1 MQTDNKETSKF
12 QLEKPTLKKEL
23 PEDVIQY
30 LREKYPPR
38 INGAG
43 IEQHDDVNYITE
55 ELSFMD
61 DVNINN
67 CIMKYGVAPLG
78 VLWFLRLR
86 MANTLGWGL
95 DVTGKE
101 YQRLLNDMTLD
112 LNMTYE
118 DFQYLSNALIECG
131 IVKVVYGS
139 DQHIYWTTMQQ
150 FYNFEYKS
158 FRAYVKAYKEENG
171 IVGRFNIDTT
181 CDRNATKVLS
191 CFVMS
196 ASSDLIS
203 SMTRKE
209 QIAYFHC
216 GLAFLKT
223 EYPTFHV
230 VDCRIHY
237 DEKGLPHMHASMLPI
252 HEKENGTKTF
262 NVSQH
267 QKGKDYF
274 RGFQDRFY
282 EYMKERYPDKDLQR
296 TNPERD
302 HDKKMTVKE
311 YKENQDMKRELEQE
325 RLYLLERAERLKEI
339 EKQIDDRFQEAEEIR
354 AYNDEIDRYCR
365 EQGLSYYQYEKT
377 MLLGG

>member
-1 MQTDNKETSKF
+1 MTCENYTCNNANAVEREQERKLTVKNKE
-12 QLEKPTLKKEL
+12 
-23 PEDVIQY
+23 
-30 LREKYPPR
+30 
-38 INGAG
+38 
-43 IEQHDDVNYITE
+43 HVNYDISKSCKNVILE
-55 ELSFMD
+55 HDSKID
-61 DVNINN
+61 
-67 CIMKYGVAPLG
+67 
-78 VLWFLRLR
+78 
-86 MANTLGWGL
+86 
-95 DVTGKE
+95 
-101 YQRLLNDMTLD
+101 
-112 LNMTYE
+112 
-118 DFQYLSNALIECG
+118 
-131 IVKVVYGS
+131 
-139 DQHIYWTTMQQ
+139 
-150 FYNFEYKS
+150 EYKS

-171 IVGRFNIDTT
+171 IVGRFNIDST

-196 ASSDLIS
+196 TSSDLIS

-262 NVSQH
+262 NISQH
-267 QKGKDYF
+267 QKGKYYF

-282 EYMKERYPDKDLQR
+282 EYMIERYPDKDLQR
-296 TNPERD
+296 TNPKRD

-325 RLYLLERAERLKEI
+325 RIYLLERYQQLNEI
-339 EKQIDDRFQEAEEIR
+339 GKQIDNRFQEAEEIR

-365 EQGLSYYQYEKT
+365 EQGLSYYQYEKQCYWAEK
-377 MLLGG
+377 GVGDYPEPERNNPEREIEKEYDIER